1 MKIFPIIPIL
11 LMSILCLIMLFI
23 IIKNNKKDYLKI
35 SIVILLFIVNL
46 RIMYP
51 KENIKS
57 VSNNLD
63 VLFVI
68 DTTVSMNALD
78 VNYQTRLGALK
89 EDAKTIVKELNG
101 ARFSIIK
108 FDNTAKTLIPYTD
121 DANLVNES
129 IEILNPIQN
138 YYANGS
144 SLNIAYD
151 ETLDSLKS
159 AAKKKNRKRI
169 IFFISDG
176 EITNGDELKSFK
188 ELKSLIS
195 SGAVLGYGTTK
206 GGYMQVK
213 NELNNTSEYIMD
225 YTKVPMEKAISKI
238 NESNLKKI
246 AKDLN
251 VDYIHMTKSTN
262 INKKITQIKKDIDY
276 NMKNSDKENYSDTY
290 QFVLIPLLI
299 LFIVEFINNK
309 RSLL

>member
-1 MKIFPIIPIL
+1 M
-11 LMSILCLIMLFI
+11 
-23 IIKNNKKDYLKI
+23 
-35 SIVILLFIVNL
+35 
-46 RIMYP
+46 
-51 KENIKS
+51 
-57 VSNNLD
+57 
-63 VLFVI
+63 
-68 DTTVSMNALD
+68 
-78 VNYQTRLGALK
+78 
-89 EDAKTIVKELNG
+89 
-101 ARFSIIK
+101 
-108 FDNTAKTLIPYTD
+108 
-121 DANLVNES
+121 
-129 IEILNPIQN
+129 
-138 YYANGS
+138 
-144 SLNIAYD
+144 NIAYD

-251 VDYIHMTKSTN
+251 VDYIHMTKSAD
-262 INKKITQIKKDIDY
+262 INNKINQIKKDIDY

>member
-11 LMSILCLIMLFI
+11 LMSVLCLIMLFI

-35 SIVILLFIVNL
+35 FIVILLFIVNL

-78 VNYQTRLGALK
+78 VNSQTRLEALK

-108 FDNTAKTLIPYTD
+108 FDNTAKALIPYTD

-251 VDYIHMTKSTN
+251 VDYIHMTKSAD
-262 INKKITQIKKDIDY
+262 INNKINQIKKDIDY